1 MKTIYLAGPD
11 VFESNSDEIGER
23 KKHLCANYGFIGLYP
38 SDNELQSDKD
48 IFAANM
54 KMISEADCGIFNLTP
69 FRGPSAD
76 VGTVFELGVMV
87 TLGKPVFGY
96 TNSMR
101 DYATRCRQAHYDRG
115 GMKIED
121 FGNCDNLMID
131 NCFRS
136 LGKKLIR
143 GGNFV
148 DCLVQVRQY
157 FQ

>member
-1 MKTIYLAGPD
+1 VKNRTCT
-11 VFESNSDEIGER
+11 DEIGER

-101 DYATRCRQAHYDRG
+101 DYATRCRQDHRINRMLLIKAKKRGKNGRLSSILYTVYKHY
-115 GMKIED
+115 I
-121 FGNCDNLMID
+121 
-131 NCFRS
+131 
-136 LGKKLIR
+136 
-143 GGNFV
+143 
-148 DCLVQVRQY
+148 
-157 FQ
+157 